1 MVKVVLVNLP
11 QLKTSPQDD
20 DVCKIIMK
28 NAKTGKDGTFG
39 DGRIFISPVEEAYTI
54 STGTS
59 RPVEGGS
66 I

>member
-1 MVKVVLVNLP
+1 MVNLP

-39 DGRIFISPVEEAYTI
+39 DDRIFISPVEEAYTI
-54 STGTS
+54 STGTA
-59 RPVEGGS
+59 GL
-66 I
+66 